1 MDETLEIS
9 RSQVIKDLICHIRE
23 FEVLQSRS
31 DEVVAEKFLS
41 QEVTRSYLSF
51 GRITLSAA
59 GELMGVRKRCEEVFA
74 VIHLN

>member
-31 DEVVAEKFLS
+31 DKVVAEKFLS
-41 QEVTRSYLSF
+41 QEVT
-51 GRITLSAA
+51 
-59 GELMGVRKRCEEVFA
+59 
-74 VIHLN
+74 